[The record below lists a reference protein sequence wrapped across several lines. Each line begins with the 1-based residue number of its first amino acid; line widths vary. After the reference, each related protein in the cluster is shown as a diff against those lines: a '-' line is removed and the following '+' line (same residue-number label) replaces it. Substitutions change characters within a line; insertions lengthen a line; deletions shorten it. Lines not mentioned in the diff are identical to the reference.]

1 MLPVGYCTNVHPGRN
16 LDELR
21 RSLLGPVARVARRVG
36 TGPLPVGVWL
46 SAEATHACA
55 ATAASSRLLLLLLFC
70 LRPHACTHPLA
81 HARVSLAVVIDLD
94 PCRGQLKRVE
104 LELGLHLRAAA
115 RISAPNAQADAR
127 ARQHEDVVVNL
138 DRCFGAA
145 IADRQDGYSL
155 CSLYHLGGYT
165 LPARAA
171 AHPSAS
177 SRGGRGALAPLG
189 SPRE

>member
-1 MLPVGYCTNVHPGRN
+1 MLAP
-16 LDELR
+16 L
-21 RSLLGPVARVARRVG
+21 ARVNSRITR
-36 TGPLPVGVWL
+36 
-46 SAEATHACA
+46 
-55 ATAASSRLLLLLLFC
+55 SS
-70 LRPHACTHPLA
+70 
-81 HARVSLAVVIDLD
+81 DLD
-94 PCRGQLKRVE
+94 GCGGQLKRVE

-115 RISAPNAQADAR
+115 RITAPNAQADAR

-155 CSLYHLGGYT
+155 YYLGGYS

-177 SRGGRGALAPLG
+177 SRGGRGALARLG
-189 SPRE
+189 SLVSDGCG